1 MVRYADDFVLLCRP
15 GKGAAMFA
23 RLKVYL
29 ARRGLRLNET
39 KTRVIDARQTS
50 FRFLGFEMS

>member
-1 MVRYADDFVLLCRP
+1 
-15 GKGAAMFA
+15 MFA

-29 ARRGLRLNET
+29 ERRGLRLNET

-50 FRFLGFEMS
+50 M